1 MKKGL
6 TGLRRFLEM
15 AAWLMILALLLVMAG
30 AALMM
35 TAQLRAPEKVYY
47 VFSGAVGNVL
57 LALLLLAVVWALW
70 RLLLRRR
77 RLMGVMALLWTAVTA
92 CVLVGMGTA
101 QEVDFLYVCQAA
113 KSFAVGDY
121 SPMTGYY
128 FNEYSY
134 QLGTVLLLEGVVR
147 LLPGVNVELVM
158 QAVNA
163 VLSMGSALM
172 LAALGRLVFEE
183 KSVHAA
189 AMALYMLCLPMAV
202 YCIHVYGTL
211 PMVFLSSAAMLCF
224 ALYIKKRRSL
234 YGFAYALCIA
244 LAYMIKP
251 NGAVALLAMMICALL
266 YGMEHGDWRL
276 LGFAVL
282 SAVLAVL
289 LARFAV
295 WQYEW
300 RSGVTLREDV
310 SMLARLVMGL
320 QDGPRGAGWYN
331 GYTEQFFDSAVTM
344 QQEKAIAM
352 QDLTA
357 RIGELKEDPVRA
369 AIFAVQKALSQ
380 WQEPTYGTLLY
391 GNYCQQTGM
400 LAGAAQ
406 ALFGEESALRMA
418 LEHVMKGW
426 QAALYVLC
434 SIGAIVCIRKKRGA
448 AALVL
453 PVAVLG
459 GFLYHM
465 LFEAK
470 SQYIYVY
477 ALYLVPLAGYGLC
490 AVQGWICNRTR
501 KI

>member
-1 MKKGL
+1 MKKGM
-6 TGLRRFLEM
+6 TGFRRFLEM
-15 AAWLMILALLLVMAG
+15 SAWMMALVLMLGMASAAQIV
-30 AALMM
+30 
-35 TAQLRAPEKVYY
+35 TVQLHAPEKVCYG
-47 VFSGAVGNVL
+47 FGGAVRNML
-57 LALLLLAVVWALW
+57 LTMLLLTVFWILQ
-70 RLLLRRR
+70 RLLMRHRRMM
-77 RLMGVMALLWTAVTA
+77 LVSAAVWTAVTA
-92 CVLVGMGTA
+92 CIITGMGTA

-113 KSFAVGDY
+113 ENFAAGNY
-121 SPMTGYY
+121 SAMSGNY

-147 LLPGVNVELVM
+147 LVPGVSVQLIM

-163 VLSMGSALM
+163 ALSMGAALM
-172 LAALGRLVFEE
+172 LAALGRIVFEE
-183 KSVHAA
+183 ERVYAA
-189 AMALYMLCLPMAV
+189 AMALYMLCLPLSL

-211 PMVFLSSAAMLCF
+211 PMVFFSSAAMLCF
-224 ALYIKKRRSL
+224 AVYIKKRRIG

-266 YGMEHGDWRL
+266 YGMECGDWRL
-276 LGFAVL
+276 LGFAAL

-331 GYTEQFFDSAVTM
+331 GYTEQFFDSAVTI

-352 QDLTA
+352 QDLAA
-357 RIGELKEDPVRA
+357 RLGELKGDPVRTVKFTA
-369 AIFAVQKALSQ
+369 QKMLSQ

-391 GNYCQQTGM
+391 GNHCRQTGP
-400 LAGAAQ
+400 LAGVAQ
-406 ALFGEESALRMA
+406 AIFTEGSALRMM
-418 LEHVMKGW
+418 LEYVMKGW
-426 QAALYVLC
+426 QAALYALC

-465 LFEAK
+465 IFEAK

-477 ALYLVPLAGYGLC
+477 ALYLVPLAGYGLSSLQDWLRSRS
-490 AVQGWICNRTR
+490 A
-501 KI
+501 